1 MHDNK
6 PNNFCIK
13 YFFIVFQIGE
23 LQRLFDTFVP
33 LGMYVGIY
41 KYKYV
46 CTYNILIFI
55 NLRDKC
61 K

>member
-1 MHDNK
+1 M
-6 PNNFCIK
+6 
-13 YFFIVFQIGE
+13 VFQIKE

-46 CTYNILIFI
+46 LIIF
-55 NLRDKC
+55 
-61 K
+61 